1 MNQGG
6 TLTGTHRDC
15 PICGEISSRSIFSQR
30 FDQLSEAFLLSGYE
44 VVICDRCGAGFADGI
59 PPQGVFDDYYREL
72 SKYEY
77 EYCGGMPP
85 EEDRLRSRQIA
96 ATIADY
102 IPAQTSRI
110 LEIGCANGV
119 LLQSL
124 KDQGFA
130 NVHGVD
136 PSPGCAKAAKDLFK
150 IPVRAHSILEIP
162 QNERF
167 DFLILAGV
175 LEHIRDLDLAA
186 QKLYDLLVPNGR
198 VYLAVPD
205 AACFPAIKDAPFQEF
220 SVEHINFFS
229 ATSLTNLMQLRGFRS
244 MGQGRLWLE
253 PSPATN
259 CVAVFSVFEKTGIS
273 DSQLLRDRE
282 TEPGLRE
289 YIRRGRGIEASIR
302 TKLAQ
307 IAESGEP
314 ILVWGTGAHTLR
326 LLADGALKGL
336 NIAAFI
342 DSNPKYQ
349 NQQLHGRPV
358 FSPKELCQRGEPIL
372 ISSYAAQKAIER
384 QIQDE
389 LRLSNE
395 IVTLYQI

>member
-1 MNQGG
+1 MIQGC
-6 TLTGTHRDC
+6 TLAQAHRDC

-30 FDQLSEAFLLSGYE
+30 FDQLSKAFLLAGYE
-44 VVICDRCGAGFADGI
+44 VAICNRCGAGFADGI
-59 PPQGVFDDYYREL
+59 PSQNVFDDYYREL

-85 EEDRLRSRQIA
+85 EQDRLRSRQIA
-96 ATIADY
+96 ATIAEY
-102 IPAQTSRI
+102 IPARNSRI

-124 KDQGFA
+124 KDEGFA

-136 PSPGCAKAAKDLFK
+136 PSPGCAKAAKDLFR
-150 IPVRAHSILEIP
+150 IPVRAHSIFDIP
-162 QNERF
+162 EEEHF
-167 DFLILAGV
+167 DFLILTGV
-175 LEHIRDLDLAA
+175 LEHIRNLDRAA
-186 QKLYDLLVPNGR
+186 QKLRDLLVPGGR
-198 VYLAVPD
+198 AYLAVPD
-205 AACFPAIKDAPFQEF
+205 ASCFPAIKDAPFQEF

-229 ATSLTNLMQLRGFRS
+229 ATSLANLMQLRRFRS
-244 MGQGRLWLE
+244 LGQGRLWLE

-259 CVAVFSVFEKTGIS
+259 CVAIFSVFENTGGGG
-273 DSQLLRDRE
+273 SQLLRDRE

-289 YIRRGRGIEASIR
+289 YIRRCREMEVSIR
-302 TKLAQ
+302 TKLAK
-307 IAESGEP
+307 IAEAGKP

-326 LLADGALKGL
+326 LLADGALDGL
-336 NIAAFI
+336 NIAAFV

-349 NQQLHGRPV
+349 NQLLHGRPV
-358 FSPKELCQRGEPIL
+358 FSPQELHQRAEPIL

-384 QIQDE
+384 QIQEE

>member
-1 MNQGG
+1 MSRGP
-6 TLTGTHRDC
+6 TSPHVHRAC
-15 PICGEISSRSIFSQR
+15 PVCGETGSHSVFSQT
-30 FDQLSEAFLLSGYE
+30 FDQLSEAFLLDHYE

-59 PPQGVFDDYYREL
+59 PPQSVFDDYYREL

-77 EYCGGMPP
+77 EYSGGMPP

-96 ATIADY
+96 GSITDY
-102 IPAQTSRI
+102 ILATDSCI

-119 LLQSL
+119 LLDCL
-124 KDQGFA
+124 KEQGFS

-136 PSPGCAKAAKDLFK
+136 PSPGCARAAKELFG
-150 IPVRAHSILEIP
+150 IPVRAHSIFNIP
-162 QNERF
+162 SDQRF

-186 QKLYDLLVPNGR
+186 QKLHDLLLVNGR

-205 AACFPAIKDAPFQEF
+205 AASFPAIKDAPFQEF

-229 ATSLTNLMQLRGFRS
+229 TTSLTNFMQLRGFRFL
-244 MGQGRLWLE
+244 GHGRLWLE

-259 CVAVFSVFEKTGIS
+259 CVAIFCVFENAATS
-273 DSQLLRDRE
+273 NAQLSLDRE

-289 YIRRGRGIEASIR
+289 YIRRCRALDTSIQIQ
-302 TKLAQ
+302 LAK
-307 IAESGEP
+307 IAESGKP

-326 LLADGALKGL
+326 LLADGAL
-336 NIAAFI
+336 NAVSIAAFV

-349 NQQLHGRPV
+349 AQELHGRPV
-358 FSPKELCQRGEPIL
+358 LSPRQLHDRGEPIL
-372 ISSYAAQKAIER
+372 ISSYAAQKAIAR
-384 QIQDE
+384 QIREE
-389 LRLSNE
+389 LRLTNE